1 MDRYKIQQSIGN
13 GTFGVVYKGTC
24 IKTGEVIAIK
34 KMKKKFYSWD
44 ECMSLKE
51 LKCLKKLNHPNLT
64 KLKEVV
70 KVSDELYFVFEYLDK
85 NIYQMYTEAK
95 GSGKTIPESQIRS
108 IIYQTATG
116 LAHMHKAGF
125 FHRDLKPENL
135 LMSGDIV
142 KIGDFGLAREIR
154 SRPPYTEYIA
164 TRWYRAPEILVK
176 SPNYNSP
183 VDIFALGCIM
193 AELYLQNPLFSGHSE
208 LDQLHK
214 ICSVLGTP
222 SQGIWN
228 EGYRCAAKMGFT
240 FPHFAPTPL
249 SSHISGASDEALHLM
264 AEMFRYDP
272 QRRPSAQQI
281 LQHPFFTNHM
291 TIERMI
297 PPSTQIIDGKRD
309 KSPFKDEYIENILNT
324 IEAYELSIPTRKN
337 IHASLDNLGGS
348 LDNVPEPEIKNMKEK
363 RLDLRM
369 IRGAQPGSREGAEA
383 DEGNQAKTIQLQP
396 YVVEGITGLGNFIS
410 SPLNLSPELNR
421 PLKGA
426 TPAIQS
432 GMVNA
437 PTINKTFIKKYH
449 LPKIERNFFKEQE
462 EGEVGVG
469 VGGND
474 NLKPLGPSAYDFLMN
489 PKVSSGVVN
498 TLNTYSIGHKYPP
511 SKSENILRS
520 IPPKE
525 RSSVHATTLVP
536 RLNIDDLGIRRPQ
549 QKKLSL
555 IETSNYYGPSFMEQQ
570 QQGDILDTLKEVS
583 FK

>member
-1 MDRYKIQQSIGN
+1 MDRYKIQQSIGD
-13 GTFGVVYKGTC
+13 GTFGVVYKGIC
-24 IKTGEVIAIK
+24 VKTGETVAIK

-95 GSGKTIPESQIRS
+95 GAGKTIPESQIRS
-108 IIYQTATG
+108 IIYQTAVG
-116 LAHMHKAGF
+116 LTHMHKAGF

-135 LMSGDIV
+135 LMSGDTV

-154 SRPPYTEYIA
+154 SRPPYTDYIA

-193 AELYLQNPLFSGHSE
+193 AELYLQSPIFSGHSE
-208 LDQLHK
+208 FDQLHK

-222 SQGIWN
+222 SQGMWN
-228 EGYRCAAKMGFT
+228 EGHRLAAKMGFT

-264 AEMFRYDP
+264 SEMFRFDP
-272 QRRPSAQQI
+272 QRRPSAIQI

-291 TIERMI
+291 SIERMI
-297 PPSTQIIDGKRD
+297 SPSTSTQMIDAHGRRD
-309 KSPFKDEYIENILNT
+309 RSPFADEYIDNIMNT
-324 IEAYELSIPTRKN
+324 IEAYELSLPRRKN
-337 IHASLDNLGGS
+337 IHGSLDNLGGS

-363 RLDLRM
+363 RLDLRT
-369 IRGAQPGSREGAEA
+369 IRGEQPGSRDGSEVEEA
-383 DEGNQAKTIQLQP
+383 RNIQLQP

-410 SPLNLSPELNR
+410 SPLNLSPELNNR

-426 TPAIQS
+426 VPVVQS

-437 PTINKTFIKKYH
+437 PIINKTFIKKYH
-449 LPKIERNFFKEQE
+449 LPKIDKNFFKEQE
-462 EGEVGVG
+462 ED
-469 VGGND
+469 N
-474 NLKPLGPSAYDFLMN
+474 NLKPLGPSAYDFLIN
-489 PKVSSGVVN
+489 PKVSSGVVT
-498 TLNTYSIGHKYPP
+498 TLNTYNIAPRYPP

-520 IPPKE
+520 LPVKE
-525 RSSVHATTLVP
+525 RSSYHATTLVP

-555 IETSNYYGPSFMEQQ
+555 IETSNYYGPSFMEQPQ
-570 QQGDILDTLKEVS
+570 HLEGDILDTLKEVPL
-583 FK
+583 K